1 MEKRILALSPLTDW
15 HSRSTHKQHFE
26 QPQSSLWMNP
36 PLHPNRNSP
45 PQLLPRV
52 HCSPNAER
60 FRQTDFAMSASPP
73 SPLGFAHRRAAACNC
88 IGVVL
93 PPKQSVSQKFEAAHQ
108 VLLDDMGW
116 FCTMTRV
123 MNLTM
128 HSPFRISCGNAQ
140 VLARS
145 LPAFVRLEVLHLGS
159 NAIADAGAAAIVQA
173 CASQGTVKQL
183 YLHRNRLTSHSAAAI
198 GSALESSS
206 CRLELLQLGGNMLGD
221 TGVKRIA
228 LALRG
233 QTSLIT
239 LDVVGAPCSTAR
251 AFLTHL
257 LAVKQPLD
265 RYQCR
270 GGICCAA
277 L

>member
-1 MEKRILALSPLTDW
+1 
-15 HSRSTHKQHFE
+15 
-26 QPQSSLWMNP
+26 
-36 PLHPNRNSP
+36 
-45 PQLLPRV
+45 
-52 HCSPNAER
+52 
-60 FRQTDFAMSASPP
+60 
-73 SPLGFAHRRAAACNC
+73 
-88 IGVVL
+88 
-93 PPKQSVSQKFEAAHQ
+93 
-108 VLLDDMGW
+108 
-116 FCTMTRV
+116 
-123 MNLTM
+123 M

-145 LPAFVRLEVLHLGS
+145 LPAFARLEVLHLVS

-228 LALRG
+228 VALRG

-239 LDVVGAPCSTAR
+239 LDVVGTPCSTAR
-251 AFLTHL
+251 AFLTHV

-265 RYQCR
+265 RYWCR
-270 GGICCAA
+270 GGMRCAA
-277 L
+277 LQRQLAGFEPERKFCDRQGCWGDADGPWFQRGAHLRGRE